1 MTQSIKCKVIRIISQ
16 TELVIDAGSSQGVE
30 KGMIFA
36 VNGELD
42 IRDPDSG
49 ETIEEIPYEKLRVK
63 VSTLGENVSIA
74 ETYRR
79 VRTRLAQDIL
89 FGEAF
94 AQQELIKT
102 KEITM
107 PRDWD
112 TTISVG
118 DAAVNLT
125 VASSK

>member
-1 MTQSIKCKVIRIISQ
+1 
-16 TELVIDAGSSQGVE
+16 
-30 KGMIFA
+30 MIFA
-36 VNGELD
+36 VQGELD
-42 IRDPDSG
+42 IRDPDSK
-49 ETIEEIPYEKLRVK
+49 ETIEKIPYEKLRVK
-63 VSTLGENVSIA
+63 VATLGKSVSIA

-94 AQQELIKT
+94 SQQELIKT

-107 PRDWD
+107 PKDWD

-118 DAAVNLT
+118 DVAVSIPTNRNP
-125 VASSK
+125 